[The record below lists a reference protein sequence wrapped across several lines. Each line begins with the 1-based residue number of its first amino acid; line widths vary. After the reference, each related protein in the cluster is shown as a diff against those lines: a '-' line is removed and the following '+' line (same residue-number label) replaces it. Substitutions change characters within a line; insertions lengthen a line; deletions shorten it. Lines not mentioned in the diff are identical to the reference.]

1 MRIVWTEP
9 GPTNAELSF
18 ALIGHTHCLSWEGT
32 KVWARYCVKSL
43 LGGKEVEGAFPWDW
57 EDKGKPFNDC
67 PIVIGLVGS
76 PGYQKCVYCAST

>member
-1 MRIVWTEP
+1 M
-9 GPTNAELSF
+9 
-18 ALIGHTHCLSWEGT
+18 
-32 KVWARYCVKSL
+32 WARYCVKSL